1 MSVTS
6 LPATGSTA
14 VVRAAGLSLRWFAW
28 VQVVM
33 AALAMVATLPGRTHG
48 LGMITERLLK
58 DLQLDRVSYASINLW
73 ATLLGAAFCL
83 PIGYLIERYG
93 VRLML
98 TGVVAALAAVVLLMC
113 HISLPLAEKVSASL
127 SFFHFAPKTT
137 LIAILF
143 VAILLTRGL
152 GQSALSVV
160 SLATVGKWFV
170 RRLSVAMA
178 VFSVLVSVGF
188 TLGFAGGLALAKWTW
203 DEVWGIL
210 GIALVV
216 VVPLAWLL
224 VRDTPESCGMSAD
237 GSGEK
242 TAVPPVGLTL
252 HQALATPAFWV
263 FGLAS
268 SLYGLIASGVSLF
281 NQSILTERGF
291 EPKTFYTVAMGTTFV
306 GMASNFLGG
315 WIITRWSIGRLMAV
329 AMLVQALALSALPFL
344 RPGIVWSCSLPYPV
358 AMQLSFYPQLVPYV
372 IAMGISGGIVT
383 VVFFTIWGHAY
394 GRRHLGKIQGAA
406 QMLTVLAS
414 AVGPLLLAASKDY
427 AGSYVPMLYTLAGCC
442 ALFGVAAWLVPV
454 PRASMVKQE
463 SEKQP

>member
-1 MSVTS
+1 
-6 LPATGSTA
+6 
-14 VVRAAGLSLRWFAW
+14 
-28 VQVVM
+28 M

-58 DLQLDRVSYASINLW
+58 DLQLDRVTYASINLW

-83 PIGYLIERYG
+83 PIGYLIERVG

-113 HISLPLAEKVSASL
+113 GISLPLAERLSAGLSL
-127 SFFHFAPKTT
+127 FRLAPTT
-137 LIAILF
+137 CLIAILF
-143 VAILLTRGL
+143 VAVLLTRGL

-160 SLATVGKWFV
+160 SLAMVGKWFE

-178 VFSVLVSVGF
+178 LFSVLVSVGF
-188 TLGFAGGLALAKWTW
+188 MLGFGAGLALAKWTW
-203 DEVWGIL
+203 NEVWGVL
-210 GIALVV
+210 GLSLVA
-216 VVPLAWLL
+216 VVPLVWLL
-224 VRDTPESCGMSAD
+224 VRDTPEACGLSAD
-237 GSGEK
+237 GSAEEK
-242 TAVPPVGLTL
+242 TAPPVGLTL
-252 HQALATPAFWV
+252 QQALSTPAFWI

-291 EPKTFYTVAMGTTFV
+291 DSTTFLSVAMGTTFV
-306 GMASNFLGG
+306 AMASNFLGG
-315 WIITRWSIGRLMAV
+315 WIIARWSIGRLMAV
-329 AMLVQALALSALPFL
+329 AMLVQALALAALPYL
-344 RPGIVWSCSLPYPV
+344 QPGTVWGLAMTSPV
-358 AMQLSFYPQLVPYV
+358 SVRLSFYPQLIPYV
-372 IAMGISGGIVT
+372 LAMGMSGGIVT

-427 AGSYVPMLYTLAGCC
+427 AGSYVPMLYALAGFS

-454 PRASMVKQE
+454 PRASMIKQE
-463 SEKQP
+463 SE